1 MYSIAEDRVGN
12 REPVKI
18 KPDLLLNFNMPPTD
32 ILMSDTTFQDDVET
46 GGYISEFSSV
56 DTEEGDTFV
65 YSLVEGDGAIHNDMF
80 AIIDNRLHAND
91 CFKCC
96 DDSVFHIRV
105 STTDVGG
112 LAFSKHFELS
122 MSSVY
127 ERPEPN
133 SISVNICEDDIFVF
147 RDKEYD
153 KAGIYYYRKSNEQM
167 CDSVYVIEV
176 TVSPI
181 LDKPDVSVVGGATLR
196 SSYETGNQWF
206 KDGEPVKDA
215 TGQDFTPA
223 EDGVY
228 YVATSNGAC
237 FSEPSDACRVKL
249 SDDFVLELDIKE
261 GWNWVSS
268 NLADEKHKI
277 VKHKEVTVQL
287 DTTYWG
293 RNFGLMVI
301 KDVLRNEILWHK
313 YVRNETIAQYVEGI
327 SWLEQNGF
335 KIYGAVIDGMRGL
348 AQALY
353 PIPVQMCQFHQILIT
368 RRYLTQEPDLDA
380 SCELLEQVKN
390 ITKMDKEGFVGAF
403 NEWQEKFKDVLN
415 ERVQDKRIKRYT
427 PPYMRPRLRSAY
439 LSLKRNMSLLWTF
452 YDHPET
458 GLPNTNNALEGVFS
472 DLKSK
477 VRAHRGIS
485 KENRK
490 KLFDEYIMRH
500 Y

>member
-1 MYSIAEDRVGN
+1 MVHNGVRGGRQRYKCKDCN
-12 REPVKI
+12 RR
-18 KPDLLLNFNMPPTD
+18 F
-32 ILMSDTTFQDDVET
+32 T
-46 GGYISEFSSV
+46 GGV
-56 DTEEGDTFV
+56 
-65 YSLVEGDGAIHNDMF
+65 H
-80 AIIDNRLHAND
+80 
-91 CFKCC
+91 
-96 DDSVFHIRV
+96 
-105 STTDVGG
+105 
-112 LAFSKHFELS
+112 
-122 MSSVY
+122 
-127 ERPEPN
+127 
-133 SISVNICEDDIFVF
+133 
-147 RDKEYD
+147 RDKSQVITDYIEG
-153 KAGIYYYRKSNEQM
+153 KQTLEQLA
-167 CDSVYVIEV
+167 SKYK
-176 TVSPI
+176 VSERTI
-181 LDKPDVSVVGGATLR
+181 RRDLEGMR
-196 SSYETGNQWF
+196 
-206 KDGEPVKDA
+206 
-215 TGQDFTPA
+215 
-223 EDGVY
+223 
-228 YVATSNGAC
+228 
-237 FSEPSDACRVKL
+237 
-249 SDDFVLELDIKE
+249 FV
-261 GWNWVSS
+261 
-268 NLADEKHKI
+268 HKI
-277 VKHKEVTVQL
+277 AKHKEVTVQL

-380 SCELLEQVKN
+380 SCELLELVKN

-403 NEWQEKFKDVLN
+403 NEWQEKFKDILN

-490 KLFDEYIMRH
+490 KLLDEYIMRH